1 MSSLRD
7 EIDRLRPLHETM
19 ARFEKGG
26 KQCALDI
33 ERLFGVLVDALDEI
47 SELDEREHDLDE
59 REEQLEARSHPTNE
73 EFAAPADNRGGD
85 DRKAGLPASRGEW
98 RIG

>member
-7 EIDRLRPLHETM
+7 EIDRLRPLHEAM

-33 ERLFGVLVDALDEI
+33 ERLFGVLIEALDALDER
-47 SELDEREHDLDE
+47 EADLDAREDGLDE
-59 REEQLEARSHPTNE
+59 REEQIEARSRPTNE
-73 EFAAPADNRGGD
+73 EFAAAVTAGTAMAGG
-85 DRKAGLPASRGEW
+85 RTTGPE
-98 RIG
+98 